1 MEPPKAITIAIAF
14 SKASLVIISLGFKSR
29 SIKLLT
35 AFPASSESCSFT
47 FEVASCAELFGKLM
61 PIASIADA
69 IVFAVYMP
77 PQEPGPGIELDSMS
91 NNSMSEISPSE
102 SFPTASK
109 TDIETYPPYNIE
121 KVDEDDYRI
130 TMAVA
135 GFSNE
140 DLDLIQKENA
150 LFIKGQANIKNTKTE
165 YLHRGIAARSFE
177 RRFSIADHV
186 NVIGAN
192 LQNGILTIELKR
204 DIPEA
209 LKPRKIKIFSG
220 DSGSSPI
227 EQKAA

>member
-1 MEPPKAITIAIAF
+1 
-14 SKASLVIISLGFKSR
+14 
-29 SIKLLT
+29 
-35 AFPASSESCSFT
+35 
-47 FEVASCAELFGKLM
+47 
-61 PIASIADA
+61 
-69 IVFAVYMP
+69 
-77 PQEPGPGIELDSMS
+77 
-91 NNSMSEISPSE
+91 
-102 SFPTASK
+102 
-109 TDIETYPPYNIE
+109 
-121 KVDEDDYRI
+121 
-130 TMAVA
+130 MAVA

-186 NVIGAN
+186 NVIDAN

-204 DIPEA
+204 EIPEA

>member
-1 MEPPKAITIAIAF
+1 MPNW
-14 SKASLVIISLGFKSR
+14 V
-29 SIKLLT
+29 LT
-35 AFPASSESCSFT
+35 TKMKEDFDHGGECST
-47 FEVASCAELFGKLM
+47 KNSVASIRRTSDMRNYDLSPLFRS
-61 PIASIADA
+61 SIGFDHMNRL
-69 IVFAVYMP
+69 I
-77 PQEPGPGIELDSMS
+77 
-91 NNSMSEISPSE
+91 N
-102 SFPTASK
+102 TASK